1 MPRSNAVFHLL
12 AIVTVA
18 IWGTTFVSTKVLLLH
33 GLPPAEIFLLRFAQ
47 AYACL
52 VLLCR
57 RRWFVGWRDEGL
69 MLIAGVTGGSLYF
82 LTENTALE
90 YTLTGNVSLV
100 VATAPLL
107 TALLATLTRASRA
120 AARLW
125 GASALALVG
134 VALVVMNGQGCFAFH
149 LAGDL
154 LALSAAFSWAIYQ
167 LVTKRLC
174 DRYGATLLTRKV
186 FGYGLLT
193 ILVYFLFRPIDIDP
207 ALLTHPA
214 VWGNLL
220 FLGLV
225 ASMGCYWLWSKI
237 IERLGPITSANYIYL
252 NPVTTLVFSY
262 LFLGEPVSAYAVFG
276 AVCIIA
282 GVYLAVS
289 PGRLRHLPRRP
300 H

>member
-1 MPRSNAVFHLL
+1 MPRSNALFHLL
-12 AIVTVA
+12 AVVTVA

-33 GLPPAEIFLLRFAQ
+33 GLPPAEIFLLRFVQ
-47 AYACL
+47 AYVCL
-52 VLLCR
+52 ALLYR

-69 MLIAGVTGGSLYF
+69 MLVAGMTGGSLYF

-90 YTLTGNVSLV
+90 YTLAGNVSLV

-107 TALLATLTRASRA
+107 TALLASLTRASRSGV
-120 AARLW
+120 RLW
-125 GASALALVG
+125 GASVLALAG
-134 VALVVMNGQGCFAFH
+134 VTLVVMNGQGHLAFH
-149 LAGDL
+149 LAGDM

-193 ILVYFLFRPIDIDP
+193 ILVYFLFRPVDIDP
-207 ALLTHPA
+207 TLLARPV

-225 ASMGCYWLWSKI
+225 ASMGCYWLWSKV
-237 IERLGPITSANYIYL
+237 IERLGAITSANYIYL
-252 NPVTTLVFSY
+252 NPVTTLAFSY
-262 LFLGEPVSAYAVFG
+262 LFLGEPVSAYAIFG
-276 AVCIIA
+276 AVCIII

-289 PGRLRHLPRRP
+289 PERLRPSRRKPR
-300 H
+300 